1 MNSLFKYLLEPLE
14 WLKNHKGGS
23 RPEPVPEMIPNSSET
38 PWRDELIS
46 LEKNI
51 HQAASQGLSITQYRD
66 FVISSLDSLLLNNGA
81 LPIDEI
87 GVPYDAIKHR
97 PSVAVEVPDE
107 AIVSNILQA
116 GVMFNGRV
124 LKRATVE
131 FTTEK

>member
-23 RPEPVPEMIPNSSET
+23 RPEPVPKLIPSSSET
-38 PWRDELIS
+38 PWRDEVIS

-51 HQAASQGLSITQYRD
+51 HQAASQGLSIAQYRD
-66 FVISSLDSLLLNNGA
+66 LVISSLDSLLLNNGA
-81 LPIDEI
+81 QPIDEI
-87 GVPYDAIKHR
+87 GVPYDTIKHR
-97 PSVAVEVPDE
+97 PNVAIEAPDE
-107 AIVSNILQA
+107 AIVSNIIQA

-131 FTTEK
+131 FTKEG